1 MTKRRDFIKKSI
13 LGTTGIAVSSVGINS
28 DASAAPQEIQHQ
40 KNWQNDPT
48 WRKIKYGDWGGPGVS
63 AKAGPMD
70 TILLKDHAPRST
82 VVTQETF
89 VQKAKYPAIDSHV
102 HVVARSSE
110 DIADWVRTMD
120 EVGIEIS
127 VVLTGATGER
137 FDALVASL
145 KNAYPGRFQLY
156 CGMDFTD
163 IDKPDYSERV
173 VAELI
178 RCHKMGACG
187 VGEISDKGSGIVSP
201 NYSGDYAQQDKSKP
215 KRLHPDDPRLDA
227 FWEKCADLKMP
238 VNLHVAD
245 HPSCWTPL
253 DVFQE
258 RTPDYQ
264 HFNLYDKDVLP
275 FDELMER
282 RNRTLEKHPRTIFV
296 ACHLSNMGH
305 NLTALSQAMDK
316 YPNLY
321 LDTSARDYELGRTP
335 RTSAKFLAKYK
346 NRIVFGTDMGRQKSM
361 YQIHWRLFETDDD
374 YIPGRVG
381 WKYYGLDLP
390 PKVLKAIYRDT
401 AKKIFNI

>member
-1 MTKRRDFIKKSI
+1 MTKRRDFLKNSLI
-13 LGTTGIAVSSVGINS
+13 GTAGITIGGAGLSTGI
-28 DASAAPQEIQHQ
+28 SAPIDNVQR
-40 KNWQNDPT
+40 KTDWQNDPE

-63 AKAGPMD
+63 ARPGPMD
-70 TILLKDHAPRST
+70 SLLLKDHAPRSN

-89 VQKAKYPAIDSHV
+89 VPKAKYPAIDSHV
-102 HVVARSSE
+102 HVVARTPE

-127 VVLTGATGER
+127 VVLTGATGKA
-137 FDALVASL
+137 FDNYVDLLV
-145 KNAYPGRFQLY
+145 KAYPGRFQLY

-163 IDKPDYSERV
+163 IDKSDYSGRV
-173 VAELI
+173 TAELV
-178 RCHKMGACG
+178 RCHNMGACG
-187 VGEISDKGSGIVSP
+187 VGEISDKGSGIQGGPPLPP
-201 NYSGDYAQQDKSKP
+201 N

-238 VNLHVAD
+238 INLHVAD

-264 HFNLYDKDVLP
+264 HFNLFDKDVLS
-275 FDELMER
+275 FDELIAR

-296 ACHLSNMGH
+296 ACHLGNQGH
-305 NLTALSQAMDK
+305 DLAKLGQAMDK

-335 RTSAKFLAKYK
+335 RASAKFLAKYR

-361 YQIHWRLFETDDD
+361 FQIHWRLFETSDD

-381 WKYYGLDLP
+381 WRYYGLDLP